1 MSKYFQ
7 ICKTFLEVN
16 GKLFEVLR
24 ETSEDREPEELKQM
38 LGADI
43 VFRKEGRYYFSK
55 LIPEAQIV
63 EGEEAESVRVEEKK
77 PTEEDIENLI
87 FQVLSK
93 NGTEDWHR
101 ETAKEIIQTLKR
113 LHEK

>member
-1 MSKYFQ
+1 
-7 ICKTFLEVN
+7 LEVN

-24 ETSEDREPEELKQM
+24 ETSEERDPEELKRE

-55 LIPEAQIV
+55 LIEEAQIV
-63 EGEEAESVRVEEKK
+63 EGEEAETEILQAQS

-87 FQVLSK
+87 LQVLSK
-93 NGTEDWHR
+93 GEPEDWHR